1 MLWFVGLGVSGRIS
15 ADVADVLGSS
25 DHVYLEQFTSPVGE
39 HTVSAIQEITK
50 GRLSVAK
57 RWQVEDGSEILK
69 NAKDGRVALV
79 SYGDPMIATTHA
91 ELMTRAVSEG
101 IRTHMIHGASAVTA
115 TVGECGMHY
124 YKVGRVATIMN
135 DAKSVGTPYYVIHR
149 NLVEG
154 NHTVLLLEYNHE
166 EGFFLGPGDALA
178 LLVGEEAGQRRNVIR
193 PDTFAVVASRVGTPE
208 AAITGGQIS
217 HLAERDFGGPPH
229 SIIIP
234 GRMHFTESDAL
245 RAVADCIDEPL
256 DNSRSAEKVSVQ
268 MIKKYAPMIRKA
280 ISDAE
285 PYRASAGAALVLE
298 NAECYMQDAMRF
310 LEQGKDDL
318 AVLSIGYADGLLD
331 ALRMVR
337 DAESEGGAA

>member
-1 MLWFVGLGVSGRIS
+1 
-15 ADVADVLGSS
+15 
-25 DHVYLEQFTSPVGE
+25 
-39 HTVSAIQEITK
+39 
-50 GRLSVAK
+50 
-57 RWQVEDGSEILK
+57 
-69 NAKDGRVALV
+69 
-79 SYGDPMIATTHA
+79 
-91 ELMTRAVSEG
+91 MTRAVSEG

-124 YKVGRVATIMN
+124 YKVGRIATIMN
-135 DAKSVGTPYYVIHR
+135 NAKSVGTPYYVIHR

-178 LLVGEEAGQRRNVIR
+178 LLVGEEAEQRRNVIR

-337 DAESEGGAA
+337 DAEPGGAAA